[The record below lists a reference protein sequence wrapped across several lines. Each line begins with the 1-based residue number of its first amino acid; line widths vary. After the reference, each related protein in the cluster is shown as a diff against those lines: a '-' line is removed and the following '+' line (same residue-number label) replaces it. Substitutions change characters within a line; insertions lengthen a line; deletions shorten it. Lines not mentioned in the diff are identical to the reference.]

1 MIRYEFLGAPVTT
14 LHSKPHRFQNSSVS
28 LDENQFCTIVD
39 EAPICRKRTQPLKY
53 PNQFIRRQLRYGGS
67 KTGQRKWHPWRH
79 ATFLPDDYDEV
90 MTSSEDVVH
99 NMSFPSRVRSTGNC
113 LKCVRLYF
121 PGSEVRRNVMVFAG
135 PALDGMKGVYD
146 DGFFSVLHCGV
157 LVTPVMMME
166 EEKEEEG
173 EEEHTIA
180 RYDTENTI
188 LQIECCVCG
197 DDYDDD
203 EILIAVRT

>member
-28 LDENQFCTIVD
+28 LDENQFCTVVD
-39 EAPICRKRTQPLKY
+39 EAPICRKRTQPLRY

-67 KTGQRKWHPWRH
+67 KEGQRKWHPWRN

-135 PALDGMKGVYD
+135 PAEL
-146 DGFFSVLHCGV
+146 C
-157 LVTPVMMME
+157 
-166 EEKEEEG
+166 
-173 EEEHTIA
+173 
-180 RYDTENTI
+180 
-188 LQIECCVCG
+188 
-197 DDYDDD
+197 
-203 EILIAVRT
+203 

>member
-1 MIRYEFLGAPVTT
+1 M
-14 LHSKPHRFQNSSVS
+14 
-28 LDENQFCTIVD
+28 D
-39 EAPICRKRTQPLKY
+39 EAPFSRTLNQPLVY
-53 PNQFIRRQLRYGGS
+53 SNQFVRRQLRYGGS
-67 KTGQRKWHPWRH
+67 KTGPQRWHPWRN